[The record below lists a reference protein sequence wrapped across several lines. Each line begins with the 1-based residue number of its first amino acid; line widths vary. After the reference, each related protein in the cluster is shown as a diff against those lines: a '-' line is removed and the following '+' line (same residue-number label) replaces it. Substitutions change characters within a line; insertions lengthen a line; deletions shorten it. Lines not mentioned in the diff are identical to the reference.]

1 MNILDMLLAPEAPN
15 VLKELPTKQ
24 YKVKRLSELFGEEA
38 VLTLKAL
45 PYGKV
50 EELKR
55 SSEGVGI
62 QILLAGVV
70 DPDLRDPRLMEK
82 YGGVTPAETVKAM
95 FLPGEIEDISRA
107 VEELCG
113 YRRSTI
119 EEVKKN

>member
-1 MNILDMLLAPEAPN
+1 M
-15 VLKELPTKQ
+15 
-24 YKVKRLSELFGEEA
+24 
-38 VLTLKAL
+38 
-45 PYGKV
+45 

-70 DPDLRDPRLMEK
+70 EPDLRDPRLMEK